1 MSEAN
6 NAAETRLDRR
16 ISLQVLRIEQIF
28 LHLLELGTVT
38 PDAVKGRRWLQQM
51 QAELTN
57 LRQLRQNFFQERSAD
72 LSLH

>member
-6 NAAETRLDRR
+6 NAAETRLDQR
-16 ISLQVLRIEQIF
+16 ISLQVLRVEQIF

-38 PDAVKGRRWLQQM
+38 PDAVKGRRWLRQM

-57 LRQLRQNFFQERSAD
+57 LRQLRQNFCQERTTD

>member
-1 MSEAN
+1 MPEAN
-6 NAAETRLDRR
+6 NAAETRLDQR

-51 QAELTN
+51 QVELTN
-57 LRQLRQNFFQERSAD
+57 LRQLRQNFYQERTTN
-72 LSLH
+72 LGLH